1 MIDSAKLESIP
12 EEDLYYFNIG
22 EHRRIHRYLGAHHVG
37 RGVRFAVWAPNAR
50 EVAVVGSFNNWNV
63 HAHAMVKRGG
73 TGVWERFIP
82 DLRHG
87 IFYKFAVRTADGT
100 WHFRT
105 DPFARFIQDERDRTP
120 ILTEDYYEFKNPRP
134 PAMDKFT
141 RPLNIFEVHPLSWRY
156 RDGRPMSYL
165 ELIDELVPY
174 VKYMEYTHVELMGIM
189 EHPYIPSWGY
199 QVIGFYAPTSRMG
212 TPSEFK
218 QLIDAFHKEGIGVI
232 LDTVLV
238 HFPKDETGL
247 ACYDSDHLFECPIP
261 ERKVTAWDTF
271 YFDFGRSEV
280 KSFLISNLFYWIEEY
295 YMDGFRFD
303 AGGHFHYYEFKSDE
317 QHKWFIQRYGNCH
330 NPEGFRFM
338 QSMNYAVRQEH
349 PETLLIVEDSTIA
362 SGVTKPVEHG
372 GHGFD
377 YKWDLGCTSHM
388 MKYFRAPFD
397 KRSDKYGDLTY
408 PMLYHH
414 TENFLLPLCHDEVVH
429 MKRTMVNKTE
439 GLSEFE
445 KFSNLRV
452 MYLFQFGM
460 PHKKLLFM
468 GQEFGQMNEWNE
480 KRELPWESLWDQKH
494 KTMQWYVKRLNE
506 VYRYITAMH
515 EGDNIENG
523 FEWIECLDYR
533 QNILAFIRYN
543 KDYSQMMVYLLNLS
557 KNYFGD
563 FRLGVPFPGK
573 YHKVI
578 DTDAKE
584 FGGNGHNWID
594 AYRTEELPAY
604 HHKHSIQTKLLP
616 LHGLLFKS
624 VDILR

>member
-22 EHRRIHRYLGAHHVG
+22 EHRRIHRYLGAHHIG
-37 RGVRFAVWAPNAR
+37 AGVRFAVWAPNAR

-63 HAHAMVKRGG
+63 HAHAMRKRGG

-82 DLRHG
+82 GLHHG
-87 IFYKFAVRTADGT
+87 IFYKFAVRKADGN
-100 WHFRT
+100 WYFKT
-105 DPFARFIQDERDRTP
+105 DPFARFIQNERDRTP

-134 PAMDKFT
+134 ADMDKFT

-174 VKYMEYTHVELMGIM
+174 VKFMEYTHVELMGIM

-238 HFPKDETGL
+238 HFPKDDTGL

-280 KSFLISNLFYWIEEY
+280 RSFLISNLFYWIEEY
-295 YMDGFRFD
+295 SMDGFRFD

-338 QSMNYAVRQEH
+338 QTMNYSVKQEH
-349 PETLLIVEDSTIA
+349 PEILLIAEDSTIA

-397 KRSDKYGDLTY
+397 KRCDKYGDLTY

-439 GLSEFE
+439 DLSDFE
-445 KFSNLRV
+445 KFANLRV

-480 KRELPWESLWDQKH
+480 KRELPWESLWDHKH

-506 VYRYITAMH
+506 VYRYIPAMH

-563 FRLGVPFPGK
+563 FRLGLPFPGK

-594 AYRTEELPAY
+594 AYNTEEIPAY

>member
-12 EEDLYYFNIG
+12 EKDLYYFNIG
-22 EHRRIHRYLGAHHVG
+22 EHKRIHRFLGAHHIG
-37 RGVRFAVWAPNAR
+37 SGVRFAVWAPNAR
-50 EVAVVGSFNNWNV
+50 EVAVVGSFNNWNI
-63 HAHAMVKRGG
+63 HAHAMERRGG

-82 DLRHG
+82 DLHPG
-87 IFYKFAVRTADGT
+87 IFYKFAIRKADGN
-100 WHFRT
+100 WYFKT
-105 DPFARFIQDERDRTP
+105 DPFARFIQNERDRTP
-120 ILTEDYYEFKNPRP
+120 ILTEDYYEFKHPRP
-134 PAMDKFT
+134 PEMDKFT

-174 VKYMEYTHVELMGIM
+174 VKFMEYTHVELMGIM
-189 EHPYIPSWGY
+189 EHPYVPSWGY
-199 QVIGFYAPTSRMG
+199 QVIGFYAPTSRLG
-212 TPSEFK
+212 TPTEFK
-218 QLIDAFHKEGIGVI
+218 QLIDAFHKEGIGVL

-238 HFPKDETGL
+238 HFPKDDTGL
-247 ACYDSDHLFECPIP
+247 ACYDGDHLFECPIP

-280 KSFLISNLFYWIEEY
+280 RSFLISNLFYWVEEY

-303 AGGHFHYYEFKSDE
+303 AGGHFHYYEFRSDE

-338 QSMNYAVRQEH
+338 QSMNYAVKQEH
-349 PETLLIVEDSTIA
+349 PGILMIVEDSTIA
-362 SGVTKPVEHG
+362 SGVTKPVENG

-397 KRSDKYGDLTY
+397 KRSEKYGDLTY
-408 PMLYHH
+408 PLLYHH

-439 GLSEFE
+439 DLSIFE
-445 KFSNLRV
+445 KFANLRV

-480 KRELPWESLWDQKH
+480 ERELPWASLWDHKH

-506 VYRYITAMH
+506 VYRYIPAMH

-543 KDYSQMMVYLLNLS
+543 KDYSQLMVYLMNLS
-557 KNYFGD
+557 KNYFSE

-573 YHKVI
+573 YHKII

-594 AYRTEELPAY
+594 SYRTEDVQAY

-624 VDILR
+624 IDILR

>member
-1 MIDSAKLESIP
+1 MSDSTKLESIP

-22 EHRRIHRYLGAHHVG
+22 EHRRIHRQLGAHHMSN
-37 RGVRFAVWAPNAR
+37 GVRFAVWAPNAL
-50 EVAVVGSFNNWNV
+50 EVAVVGSFNDWNI
-63 HAHAMVKRGG
+63 HSHSMQKRGG

-82 DLRHG
+82 DLELG
-87 IFYKFAVRTADGT
+87 IFYKFAVRKSDGS
-100 WHFRT
+100 WHFKT
-105 DPFARFIQDERDRTP
+105 DPFARFVQNETDRTP
-120 ILTEDYYEFKNPRP
+120 MLVEDYYEFSHPKPE
-134 PAMDKFT
+134 AMDKFT

-156 RDGRPMSYL
+156 KEGRPLSYL

-174 VKYMEYTHVELMGIM
+174 VKFMEYTHVELMGIM
-189 EHPYIPSWGY
+189 EHPYVPSWGY
-199 QVIGFYAPTSRMG
+199 QVIGFYAPTSRLG
-212 TPSEFK
+212 TPGEFK

-232 LDTVLV
+232 MDVVLV
-238 HFPKDETGL
+238 HFPKDDTGL

-295 YMDGFRFD
+295 NIDGFRFD

-317 QHKWFIQRYGNCH
+317 QHQWFIQKYGNCH
-330 NPEGFRFM
+330 NPEGYRFM
-338 QSMNYAVRQEH
+338 QSMNYAVKQDH
-349 PETLLIVEDSTIA
+349 PEVLLIVEDSTIA

-388 MKYFRAPFD
+388 MKYFRAPFE

-439 GLSEFE
+439 DLSDFE
-445 KFSNLRV
+445 KFANLRL

-480 KRELPWESLWDQKH
+480 LEQLPWESLWDHKH

-506 VYRYITAMH
+506 IYKYVPAMH

-523 FEWIECLDYR
+523 FEWVECLDYR
-533 QNILAFIRYN
+533 QNILAFLRYN
-543 KDYSQMMVYLLNLS
+543 KDYSQMMVYVLNCS
-557 KNYFGD
+557 RNHFDD
-563 FRLGVPFPGK
+563 FRLGVPFPGE

-578 DTDAKE
+578 DTDAQE
-584 FGGNGHNWID
+584 FGGNGHNWV
-594 AYRTEELPAY
+594 TEYHAEEVSAY
-604 HHKHSIQTKLLP
+604 HHRYSIQTKLLP
-616 LHGLLFKS
+616 LHGMLFKK
-624 VDILR
+624 DK